1 MLGLVLGALGL
12 DPLIRV
18 NDKVRVR
25 RSEVAE
31 IYELE
36 ARDAGGSEWDTALAQ
51 RTVIRTKQGSCHVL
65 YGKTLPEVERVLGLR
80 G

>member
-18 NDKVRVR
+18 SDKVRVR

-36 ARDAGGSEWDTALAQ
+36 AQDSDGRYECALAL
-51 RTVIRTKQGSCHVL
+51 RTVIRTKQGGCHIL
-65 YGKTLPEVERVLGLR
+65 YGKTLPEVERMLGLR